1 MNIKNSILLRVR
13 VAFLL
18 ALLFTG
24 LLVFRMVQLQLI
36 DGPKWLA
43 LAKDVSVQYRSV
55 PAVRGNIYSDNGSL
69 LATSLPHYRVAF
81 DPRVASDDLY
91 NQHVDSLSILLSQ
104 HFKNQGAAA
113 YRRKID
119 QARQKGKR
127 YLLLNSQKID
137 HLQKKEM
144 ETWPLFRAGRY
155 RGGVVFERV
164 NVRYKPFAFLG
175 TRTIG
180 FVNENGRGAGL
191 EYSFDRYLAGTDG
204 QGLFQKMSGNHWKPV
219 YDGTEVRPQEGLDIE
234 TTLDVNVQDVAQ
246 SSLLAALEEH
256 KAAYGC
262 AVVME
267 VRTGEIKAMAN
278 LSKRKNGRYAEVY
291 NHAVGGLTEPGSTFK
306 LASVMALLE
315 ETPLNLSDSIATG
328 SGTYKFY
335 DQTMRDYKTGGFGTI
350 TLADAFARSSNIG
363 ISQMVNRYFGL
374 KPDRYIEHLKDMGIT
389 EPLQLQLA
397 GEGLPDVP
405 TPADPRWSGV
415 TLPWMSIGYGLKL
428 TPLQT
433 LAFYNAVANDGVMV
447 QPLLVKSVKRVNQTV
462 ETFRAQVLRDA
473 ICSPA
478 TLAKVRTLLERV
490 VEEGTASSIRDG
502 YYSIAG
508 KTGTAQK
515 IVDGAYTKQYY
526 TSFAGYFPADAPKY
540 SCIVVIDHPKGVPQ
554 YGSDVAA
561 PVFKEIADKIYATDL
576 ELHEPLPRQF
586 AREEGVLPVIQA
598 GLRSD
603 LQLIC
608 NRLDVSQ
615 RTRDETEWTRTEHGG
630 DRVIWTD
637 NHQEKGTVPNVE
649 GMTLRDALYLLENQ
663 GLRVEHSGAGR
674 VAKQSKEAG
683 SKAVRGERVKLELG

>member
-1 MNIKNSILLRVR
+1 M
-13 VAFLL
+13 
-18 ALLFTG
+18 
-24 LLVFRMVQLQLI
+24 
-36 DGPKWLA
+36 
-43 LAKDVSVQYRSV
+43 
-55 PAVRGNIYSDNGSL
+55 
-69 LATSLPHYRVAF
+69 
-81 DPRVASDDLY
+81 
-91 NQHVDSLSILLSQ
+91 
-104 HFKNQGAAA
+104 
-113 YRRKID
+113 
-119 QARQKGKR
+119 
-127 YLLLNSQKID
+127 
-137 HLQKKEM
+137 
-144 ETWPLFRAGRY
+144 
-155 RGGVVFERV
+155 
-164 NVRYKPFAFLG
+164 
-175 TRTIG
+175 
-180 FVNENGRGAGL
+180 
-191 EYSFDRYLAGTDG
+191 
-204 QGLFQKMSGNHWKPV
+204 
-219 YDGTEVRPQEGLDIE
+219 
-234 TTLDVNVQDVAQ
+234 
-246 SSLLAALEEH
+246 
-256 KAAYGC
+256 
-262 AVVME
+262 
-267 VRTGEIKAMAN
+267 
-278 LSKRKNGRYAEVY
+278 Y

-306 LASVMALLE
+306 LASVIALLE
-315 ETPLNLSDSIATG
+315 ETSLKLSDSIATG

-363 ISQMVNRYFGL
+363 ISQLVNRHFGL
-374 KPDRYIEHLKDMGIT
+374 KPERYIEHLNTMGIT
-389 EPLQLQLA
+389 QPLQLQLA

-405 TPADPRWSGV
+405 TPTDPRWSGV

-433 LAFYNAVANDGVMV
+433 LTFYNAVANDGVMV
-447 QPLLVKSVKRVNQTV
+447 QPLLVKRVKRVNQTV
-462 ETFRAQVLRDA
+462 ETFRAKVLRDL

-478 TLAKVRTLLERV
+478 TLEKVKTLLERV
-490 VEEGTASSIRDG
+490 VEEGTASSIREG
-502 YYSIAG
+502 HYSIAG

-515 IVDGAYTKQYY
+515 IVNGAYTKQYY
-526 TSFAGYFPADAPKY
+526 TSFAGYFPTDAPKY

-608 NRLDVSQ
+608 NTLGIPQ

-663 GLRVEHSGAGR
+663 GLRVEHSGTGR

-683 SKAVRGERVKLELG
+683 SKAVKGERVRLELG